1 MFIKTRIFG
10 DVEISDD
17 KIITFDD
24 GIIGFP
30 DLKHFA
36 IMHDEEKGS
45 DAGIKYFQS
54 VEEPGFAMPVM
65 DPLMVCE
72 NYNPQVN
79 DELLT
84 PLGELK
90 DDNIIVLVTVTVPT
104 DLTKMTVNLQ
114 GPIII
119 NADEKKGAQIIVE
132 GTDYPVRFPI
142 YDILKSRRRAD
153 KHACSFPQKR
163 RGAGHQQ

>member
-142 YDILKSRRRAD
+142 YDILKSR
-153 KHACSFPQKR
+153 KEGQS
-163 RGAGHQQ
+163 

>member
-30 DLKHFA
+30 ELKHFA

-142 YDILKSRRRAD
+142 YDILKSR
-153 KHACSFPQKR
+153 KE
-163 RGAGHQQ
+163 G

>member
-30 DLKHFA
+30 ELKHFA

-79 DELLT
+79 DELLA

-119 NADEKKGAQIIVE
+119 NADAKKGAQIIVE
-132 GTDYPVRFPI
+132 GNDYPVRFPI
-142 YDILKSRRRAD
+142 YDILKSR
-153 KHACSFPQKR
+153 KE
-163 RGAGHQQ
+163 G

>member
-30 DLKHFA
+30 ELKHFA

-79 DELLT
+79 DELLA

-119 NADEKKGAQIIVE
+119 NADEKKCAQIIVE
-132 GTDYPVRFPI
+132 GNDYPVRFPI
-142 YDILKSRRRAD
+142 YDILKSR
-153 KHACSFPQKR
+153 KE
-163 RGAGHQQ
+163 G